1 MLKKLLK
8 IIAWLAGGALLAAI
22 ALTVTA
28 ALFFDP
34 NDFKQH
40 ITRVVQEKTGRELT
54 VQGPLKLTVFP
65 WLGVQLNQ
73 VTLGNAPG
81 FGAAPFASVDTAR
94 LRAKLLP
101 LLRREVELDTV
112 TLRGMTL
119 NLSKNKSGQTN
130 WGDLISESGGKR
142 GPARLGALAIGGVE
156 IDDAKIIWNDQAGGK
171 SYTLDNFSLHSGALA
186 SNRPF
191 DVAMK
196 FDARANN
203 PRLDARAELRGTGKF
218 DPDAQRLEFKPL
230 HIELAPR
237 GKPAVQ
243 LDTQLSADLQHQ
255 TLTLADLKLES
266 LGMTVSGEL
275 RGTKI
280 IDAPSFSGPLRIAPF
295 NPRDVFKQLGA
306 APPQSADGA
315 ALTRAAATF
324 NLDAASQQLRL
335 TKLAAKLDD
344 TSITGNL
351 TLKNFARPVTNFA
364 LALDDVDV
372 DRYLPPREEPQRSAG
387 FISSANAAQTN
398 APPPATLRAFNAQGV
413 LRIGKL
419 KVANLRATD
428 VQATL
433 NAANG
438 VIKLHPLN
446 ANLYGGTYQGN
457 VGLDARGDALQLTLD
472 EKLNGVQ
479 AGPLLRDLAGK
490 ERLTGKATLSAKLA
504 ARGADGDALLRT
516 LGGNA
521 AFSFTDGAV
530 KGVNIAKLVRDA
542 QARLQGQAPAR
553 DDAPN
558 QTDFSELRG
567 TAVITGG
574 ILHNEDLTAKSPL
587 LRVTGKGDVNLVDRT
602 MDYVLG
608 VALVNTLTGQSGKEL
623 TELRDVT
630 IPVKVSG
637 PLADLSYRPDVEGL
651 LRGRVEAEVEKKRE
665 EVEQRLQEQLQ
676 EKLKGLF
683 Q

>member
-8 IIAWLAGGALLAAI
+8 IIAWLAGGALVLVI
-22 ALTVTA
+22 ALTVAA

-34 NDFKQH
+34 NDFKQQ

-54 VQGPLKLTVFP
+54 VQGPLELTVFP
-65 WLGVQLNQ
+65 WLGVRLNQ

-81 FGAAPFASVDTAR
+81 FGAAPFASIDNAQ

-119 NLSKNKSGQTN
+119 HLSKNKSGQTN
-130 WGDLISESGGKR
+130 WGDLVSEGGEKR

-156 IDDAKIIWNDQAGGK
+156 IDDAKIIWNDQAAGK

-186 SNRPF
+186 PNRPF

-196 FDARANN
+196 FDARADS
-203 PRLDARAELRGTGKF
+203 PRLDAHAELKGTGKV
-218 DPDAQRLEFKPL
+218 DPDAQRLEFRPL
-230 HIELAPR
+230 HIEFTPR
-237 GKPAVQ
+237 GKPAVR
-243 LDTQLSADLQHQ
+243 LDTQLSADLQQQ
-255 TLTLADLKLES
+255 TLALADLKLES

-275 RGTKI
+275 HGNKI
-280 IDAPSFSGPLRIAPF
+280 IDAPSFGGPLRVAPF
-295 NPRDVFKQLGA
+295 NPRDVFKQLGV

-315 ALTRAAATF
+315 ALTRASATF
-324 NLDAASQQLRL
+324 NLDATPQQLRL
-335 TKLAAKLDD
+335 NKLALKLDD
-344 TSITGNL
+344 TSVTGNV
-351 TLKNFARPVTNFA
+351 TLKNFARPVTSFA
-364 LALDDVDV
+364 LTLDAIDV
-372 DRYLPPREEPQRSAG
+372 DRYLPPRAEPQRSAG
-387 FISSANAAQTN
+387 FISSAHAAASG
-398 APPPATLRAFNAQGV
+398 APFAALRALNAQGA

-419 KVANLRATD
+419 KVANLHAAD
-428 VQATL
+428 VQSTL

-446 ANLYGGTYQGN
+446 ASLYGGAYQGN
-457 VGLDARGDALQLTLD
+457 VGLDARGGALQLTLD
-472 EKLNGVQ
+472 DRLNGVQ
-479 AGPLLRDLAGK
+479 IGPLLKDLAGK

-516 LGGNA
+516 LGGNL
-521 AFSFTDGAV
+521 AFTVTDGAV

-567 TAVITGG
+567 TAAIADG
-574 ILHNEDLTAKSPL
+574 ILHNEDLAAKSPL
-587 LRVTGKGDVNLVDRT
+587 LRVTGKGDVNLVNQT
-602 MDYVLG
+602 MDYLLS
-608 VALVNTLTGQSGKEL
+608 VALVNTLSGQGGKEL

-651 LRGRVEAEVEKKRE
+651 LRGRVEREVEKQRE
-665 EVEQRLQEQLQ
+665 KVEQRLQDQLQ